1 MAILIRGYRM
11 LNTRRIVIA
20 LAALVAL
27 CAAVVSVSALADGAY
42 VSAADGAGALVAADE
57 SPDLPQQR
65 RGEAELPWLF
75 AVYAITWAAFF
86 GYVFVMSRRQR
97 EMRAEIAALKRAL
110 AERE

>member
-1 MAILIRGYRM
+1 M

-20 LAALVAL
+20 LAALIAL
-27 CAAVVSVSALADGAY
+27 CAVVGLADGAY
-42 VSAADGAGALVAADE
+42 AMVADSADVVVSADE
-57 SPDLPQQR
+57 PPAQQQM

>member
-1 MAILIRGYRM
+1 M
-11 LNTRRIVIA
+11 LNMRRIVIA
-20 LAALVAL
+20 LAALIAL
-27 CAAVVSVSALADGAY
+27 CAAIVGPVYGAY
-42 VSAADGAGALVAADE
+42 AIASDGAGVVVVADDP
-57 SPDLPQQR
+57 PDQQQL

>member
-1 MAILIRGYRM
+1 M

-20 LAALVAL
+20 LAALIAL
-27 CAAVVSVSALADGAY
+27 CAAAAWQVDGAY
-42 VSAADGAGALVAADE
+42 AIAADGAGAVVAADE

>member
-1 MAILIRGYRM
+1 M

-20 LAALVAL
+20 LAALIAL
-27 CAAVVSVSALADGAY
+27 CAAVAWQVDGAH
-42 VSAADGAGALVAADE
+42 VSAADGAGVIVAADE
-57 SPDLPQQR
+57 PPAQQQ

>member
-1 MAILIRGYRM
+1 MVNM
-11 LNTRRIVIA
+11 RRIVIA
-20 LAALVAL
+20 LAALIAL
-27 CAAVVSVSALADGAY
+27 CAAVAWQVDGAY
-42 VSAADGAGALVAADE
+42 AIAADGAGVIVAADE
-57 SPDLPQQR
+57 SPRLPQQQL

>member
-1 MAILIRGYRM
+1 M

-20 LAALVAL
+20 LAALIAL
-27 CAAVVSVSALADGAY
+27 CAAVAWQVDGAY
-42 VSAADGAGALVAADE
+42 VSAADGAGVVAAADE
-57 SPDLPQQR
+57 PPAQQR

>member
-1 MAILIRGYRM
+1 M
-11 LNTRRIVIA
+11 LNMRRIVIA
-20 LAALVAL
+20 LAVLIAL
-27 CAAVVSVSALADGAY
+27 CAVVGLADGAY
-42 VSAADGAGALVAADE
+42 VSAADGAGAIAAADE
-57 SPDLPQQR
+57 PPAQQQM

>member
-1 MAILIRGYRM
+1 M
-11 LNTRRIVIA
+11 LNMRWIVIA
-20 LAALVAL
+20 VAALVAL
-27 CAAVVSVSALADGAY
+27 CAAGAAAEGAY
-42 VSAADGAGALVAADE
+42 VSAADSGAGAVAVADD
-57 SPDLPQQR
+57 PPAQQQL

>member
-1 MAILIRGYRM
+1 M

-20 LAALVAL
+20 LAALLAL

-42 VSAADGAGALVAADE
+42 VSAADGAGVVVAADE
-57 SPDLPQQR
+57 SPDLPQQQL
-65 RGEAELPWLF
+65 RGESELPWLF

>member
-1 MAILIRGYRM
+1 M

-20 LAALVAL
+20 LAALIAL
-27 CAAVVSVSALADGAY
+27 CAAAAWQIDGAY
-42 VSAADGAGALVAADE
+42 AIASDGAGVVVVADDP
-57 SPDLPQQR
+57 PDQQQL
-65 RGEAELPWLF
+65 RGESELPWLF

>member
-1 MAILIRGYRM
+1 M

-20 LAALVAL
+20 LAALIAL
-27 CAAVVSVSALADGAY
+27 CAAVAWQVDGAY
-42 VSAADGAGALVAADE
+42 AIAADGAGTIGAADDP
-57 SPDLPQQR
+57 PDQQQL
-65 RGEAELPWLF
+65 RGESELPWLF

>member
-1 MAILIRGYRM
+1 M

-20 LAALVAL
+20 LAALIAL
-27 CAAVVSVSALADGAY
+27 CAAVAWQVDGAY
-42 VSAADGAGALVAADE
+42 AIAADGAGAIVAADE
-57 SPDLPQQR
+57 PPAQQQL

>member
-1 MAILIRGYRM
+1 M

-20 LAALVAL
+20 LAVLIAL
-27 CAAVVSVSALADGAY
+27 CAAVAWQVDGAY
-42 VSAADGAGALVAADE
+42 AIAADGAGVIVAADE
-57 SPDLPQQR
+57 SPMISQQQR
-65 RGEAELPWLF
+65 GESELPWLF

>member
-1 MAILIRGYRM
+1 MVNM
-11 LNTRRIVIA
+11 RRIAVA

-27 CAAVVSVSALADGAY
+27 CEVVAAAEGAY
-42 VSAADGAGALVAADE
+42 VSAADGGAGAVVVADGPPA
-57 SPDLPQQR
+57 QQQL

>member
-1 MAILIRGYRM
+1 M
-11 LNTRRIVIA
+11 LNMRRIVIA
-20 LAALVAL
+20 LAALIAL
-27 CAAVVSVSALADGAY
+27 YAVVGLADGAY
-42 VSAADGAGALVAADE
+42 AIVADSAGVVVSADE
-57 SPDLPQQR
+57 PPAQQQM
-65 RGEAELPWLF
+65 RGESELPWLF